1 VDDRQRAPWYRDPA
15 AWSVA
20 GLAVVVRLAWVAFG
34 MRTPR
39 ALADPAI
46 YLYSALQVACGRGYV
61 ALSGAPCAVTDTPH
75 STSYYPPGYPLYLGV
90 QQWVLKQVGLGSHT
104 LGVTGVVQSLM
115 GGVAVLAVFVV
126 GRRLGGRAVGL
137 AAAVVLA
144 FWPNLVVYSG
154 LLLSE
159 TLFITAFAV
168 SLAAVLTMNDQARWH
183 WGRAVLAGASFG
195 LACMVRPQV
204 LLTLPALALAWAVCR
219 TGWRQVLARS
229 AVLGVGVLVVAAP
242 WAVRNHAVF
251 GAFVP
256 FSTNGGDNLC
266 VGFHPGANGRFA
278 IPEYCDTGEFYT
290 DSAAAELRRDKETR
304 KRAINWI
311 RSNPGELP
319 ALSAKKLW
327 ATYRTDADG
336 LYAAV
341 SFGSDQFLGSSYRT
355 AQHVVDVVWGVL
367 LAAALLGLGLTM
379 VRGWGRRRVD
389 PTAVCIVLATL
400 AGAVVP
406 VLFFGDPRFKL
417 GLAPLVAVL
426 AGVTLTVGRRWPEPV
441 EHLAPEPD
449 AADVLEEV
457 ALTGQLPVVV
467 AQQAGPDA
475 YFTAPSSAA
484 STAPSTDDQGGEQ

>member
-1 VDDRQRAPWYRDPA
+1 MDDRQRAPWYRDPA
-15 AWSVA
+15 AWAVA
-20 GLAVVVRLAWVAFG
+20 GLAVVVRLAWVAYG

-61 ALSGAPCAVTDTPH
+61 ALSGAPCAVSDTPH
-75 STSYYPPGYPLYLGV
+75 PTSYYPPGYPLYLGA

-115 GGVAVLAVFVV
+115 GGIAVLAVFVV
-126 GRRLGGRAVGL
+126 GRRLGGRAVGV
-137 AAAVVLA
+137 AAALVLA

-159 TLFITAFAV
+159 TLFVMAFAV

-183 WGRAVLAGASFG
+183 WGRAVVAGGSFG

-204 LLTLPALALAWAVCR
+204 LLTVPALALAWAVSR
-219 TGWRQVLARS
+219 TGWRQVLVRS
-229 AVLGVGVLVVAAP
+229 AVLVVGVVAFSAP
-242 WAVRNHAVF
+242 WAVRNFAVF

-304 KRAINWI
+304 SRAVEWALEH
-311 RSNPGELP
+311 PGELP

-341 SFGSDQFLGSSYRT
+341 SFGSDQFLGGSYRT
-355 AQHVVDVVWGVL
+355 AQHVVDVAWGFL
-367 LAAALLGLGLTM
+367 LAAALLGLGLTLA
-379 VRGWGRRRVD
+379 RGWGRRRLD
-389 PTAVCIVLATL
+389 PTALCVVLSTL

-417 GLAPLVAVL
+417 GLAPLLAVL
-426 AGVTLTVGRRWPEPV
+426 AGVTLTVGRRWPDPV
-441 EHLAPEPD
+441 EHLEPEPD
-449 AADVLEEV
+449 AADVLEVV

-467 AQQAGPDA
+467 AEQAGPDA
-475 YFTAPSSAA
+475 YFTPP
-484 STAPSTDDQGGEQ
+484 TAPPAADGQDDAQ